1 MASHSNVIDA
11 PSEMDKYFVD
21 KLHDIIHDAW
31 EQVEVREGKFYAEDD
46 EERLLKLAGDMVC
59 LLENCK

>member
-1 MASHSNVIDA
+1 MMEEYCNHKFIG
-11 PSEMDKYFVD
+11 

-31 EQVEVREGKFYAEDD
+31 EQVEVREGLFYAEDD

-59 LLENCK
+59 LLENCKK